1 MGLAGG
7 EKAAGTPAQAV
18 SFISS
23 ASAQEGGGI
32 GRSVEVGLWRGRHP
46 GVERNGG

>member
-1 MGLAGG
+1 MGLADG

-23 ASAQEGGGI
+23 ASAQEGGGVV
-32 GRSVEVGLWRGRHP
+32 GRSAEVGLW
-46 GVERNGG
+46 